1 MTLDLEF
8 LPKRDLFRRTEE
20 TQSTGENA
28 SHLDILL
35 QKINEVTKPSFCKKK
50 TFYRHFSVKLPTELF
65 GVVRQKVDLVTKI
78 LVGYYP
84 EEDKGVLN
92 TFVRE
97 LFQSDDVI
105 FATRIVWIGN
115 GTIWKPLYYVQIR
128 KNYNASE
135 VAPEVVERHDY
146 SMVEDSPW
154 LDEIISTVQ
163 GDTKAEHKMN
173 GDNDYVMGQW
183 TKPYFTC
190 DGRRWLLSYTVLMYS
205 RPNKIMKSLIG
216 VLSVDVDV
224 TKMDL
229 NQCDDPWP
237 LNNFSVTYWQMKS
250 FLGTHKCHNKSSECL
265 FSPNQGWVSG
275 AYKCHCRKGFYS
287 PMKSSE
293 FHGTLVESAWKAKQ
307 AIVSP
312 SYDLLY
318 VCKPCRTG
326 CESCVDNSP
335 CLSPYN
341 WAFRTSLLVISMFC
355 VVLTIVLAWNI
366 YRYRKLKVIKVA
378 SPIFLCITL
387 VGCAIM
393 YSEMAAIF
401 PILNVYS
408 CVATKWTRHM
418 GFCITYSALLLK
430 TWRVSL
436 TYRVKS
442 AHKLKL
448 TDKQLLQWLF
458 PILFIMGIYLGSW
471 TISSPPEAIYIEDW
485 FNLKFR
491 QCDYN
496 WWDHSLAIGEFL
508 FLLWGIRVCY
518 NVRNAE
524 SFFNEA
530 KHISWAICSI
540 TCVNVIMVMIHLVIL
555 PNADPDVKYLF
566 GFIRTQLTTTI
577 TISFIFGPKFYRV
590 LKGQGDTWDNR
601 ARARGVT
608 ASFSLN
614 GVGLVHDETT
624 DLFQENE
631 ELKEEVQKLAAQLEF
646 MRIAHVEMNNRHLKS
661 KYGSFFKQ
669 SNTTQS
675 PVIKSIYMKF
685 DSTDSPGSR
694 ICPAAELISERV

>member
-1 MTLDLEF
+1 
-8 LPKRDLFRRTEE
+8 
-20 TQSTGENA
+20 
-28 SHLDILL
+28 
-35 QKINEVTKPSFCKKK
+35 
-50 TFYRHFSVKLPTELF
+50 
-65 GVVRQKVDLVTKI
+65 
-78 LVGYYP
+78 
-84 EEDKGVLN
+84 
-92 TFVRE
+92 
-97 LFQSDDVI
+97 
-105 FATRIVWIGN
+105 
-115 GTIWKPLYYVQIR
+115 
-128 KNYNASE
+128 
-135 VAPEVVERHDY
+135 
-146 SMVEDSPW
+146 
-154 LDEIISTVQ
+154 
-163 GDTKAEHKMN
+163 
-173 GDNDYVMGQW
+173 
-183 TKPYFTC
+183 
-190 DGRRWLLSYTVLMYS
+190 MYS
-205 RPNKIMKSLIG
+205 
-216 VLSVDVDV
+216 
-224 TKMDL
+224 
-229 NQCDDPWP
+229 C
-237 LNNFSVTYWQMKS
+237 
-250 FLGTHKCHNKSSECL
+250 
-265 FSPNQGWVSG
+265 
-275 AYKCHCRKGFYS
+275 
-287 PMKSSE
+287 
-293 FHGTLVESAWKAKQ
+293 
-307 AIVSP
+307 P

-318 VCKPCRTG
+318 VCKPCRIG

-387 VGCAIM
+387 LGCAIM
-393 YSEMAAIF
+393 YSEIAAIF

-590 LKGQGDTWDNR
+590 VKGQGDTWDNR

-614 GVGLVHDETT
+614 GVGLVHEETT